1 MRQFVKQLL
10 AVLIGNAIFFGL
22 FLILFILGIA
32 GLAMSQD
39 KDSNIIVSNSILK
52 ISLPMEVSELPA
64 GEKNPFLSD
73 DDNKIGLHQITES
86 IQKAAD
92 DSKIKGLI
100 VELNVMGNLSYQQLD
115 LIRNAIVSFKKSNKP
130 TFAYGEL
137 SSQKMYY
144 LATACDNIYLNPHG
158 GVDMRGFG
166 AQLTFFKNTIDR
178 LEIEPQIFYAG
189 KFKSATEPYR
199 FTKMTEENKEQVRAF
214 MGDFKKNVLED
225 IAKSRKIDM
234 LSLDQKINQLEL
246 MTPDD
251 ALKSKMIDGIYYVD
265 EVEKLIKKKC
275 NLPDDHK
282 INVALIS
289 DYIQSEME
297 DKEEAPVAV
306 YIAEGDII
314 DGKGTEGSIGSKTM
328 IRDLRKIKDNDDV
341 KAVVLRINSP
351 GGSALASAVI
361 LREIEQLKMKKPVVV
376 SMGNVAA
383 SGGYYIASCGSKIY
397 AEKNTI
403 TGSIGVFS
411 IIPNVKK
418 FMENKLGITYD
429 EVELNDHAVMTMN
442 KPLESAEATKI
453 QFETERVYNT
463 FKSVVAKSR
472 KMSMEAVENI
482 AQGRVW
488 SGTKAKEVGLVDEI
502 GTMNDAIL
510 EASKLAK
517 CNAEYAIVNKQ
528 PDFFETLKNKYNF
541 GVQLDLMLEKW
552 MKTKLGDNYEVY
564 KSIEKA
570 QQVRGIQAKMPF
582 GLDIK

>member
-115 LIRNAIVSFKKSNKP
+115 LIRNAIISFKKSNKP

-297 DKEEAPVAV
+297 DKEEAPVVV

-552 MKTKLGDNYEVY
+552 MKSKLGDNYEVY

>member
-100 VELNVMGNLSYQQLD
+100 IELNVMGNLSYQQLD

-552 MKTKLGDNYEVY
+552 MKSKLGDNYEVY

>member
-115 LIRNAIVSFKKSNKP
+115 LIRNAIISFKKSNKP

-552 MKTKLGDNYEVY
+552 MKSKLGDNYEVY

>member
-22 FLILFILGIA
+22 FFILFILGIA
-32 GLAMSQD
+32 GLALSQD

-52 ISLPMEVSELPA
+52 ISLPVEVTELPA
-64 GEKNPFLSD
+64 GEQNPFLSD

-86 IQKAAD
+86 ILKAAD

-100 VELNVMGNLSYQQLD
+100 VDLNVMGNLSYQQLD
-115 LIRNAIVSFKKSNKP
+115 LIRNAIMSFKKSNKP

-158 GVDMRGFG
+158 GMDMRGFG

-214 MGDFKKNVLED
+214 MADFKKNVLED
-225 IAKSRKIDM
+225 IAKSRKIDE
-234 LSLDQKINQLEL
+234 SILDQKINQLEL
-246 MTPDD
+246 MTPED
-251 ALKSKMIDGIYYVD
+251 ALKNKMIDGIYYVD

-275 NLPDDHK
+275 NLPNEQK

-297 DKEEAPVAV
+297 DQEEAPVAV

-328 IRDLRKIKDNDDV
+328 IRDLRKIKENDDV

-442 KPLESAEATKI
+442 KPLESAEASKI
-453 QFETERVYNT
+453 QLETERVYNT

-472 KMSMEAVENI
+472 KMSMDAVENI

-517 CNAEYAIVNKQ
+517 CNAEYAVVNKQ

-552 MKTKLGDNYEVY
+552 MKTKLGENYEVY

-570 QQVRGIQAKMPF
+570 QKVSGIQAKMPF
-582 GLDIK
+582 DFYIK

>member
-52 ISLPMEVSELPA
+52 INLPMEVSELPA

-73 DDNKIGLHQITES
+73 DDNSIGLHQITES

-115 LIRNAIVSFKKSNKP
+115 LIRNAIISFKKSNKP

-552 MKTKLGDNYEVY
+552 MKSKLGDNYEVY

>member
-64 GEKNPFLSD
+64 GEENPFLSD
-73 DDNKIGLHQITES
+73 DDNSIGLHQITES

-115 LIRNAIVSFKKSNKP
+115 LIRNAIISFKKSNKP

-158 GVDMRGFG
+158 GMDMRGFG

-225 IAKSRKIDM
+225 IAKSRKIDV

-246 MTPDD
+246 MTPED

-328 IRDLRKIKDNDDV
+328 IRDLRKIKDNDDI

-488 SGTKAKEVGLVDEI
+488 SGTKAKGVGLVDEI

-517 CNAEYAIVNKQ
+517 CNAEYAVVNKQ

-541 GVQLDLMLEKW
+541 GVQMDLMLEKW
-552 MKTKLGDNYEVY
+552 MKTKLGDNYEVF

>member
-73 DDNKIGLHQITES
+73 DDNSIGLHQITES

-115 LIRNAIVSFKKSNKP
+115 LIRNAIISFKKSNKP

-158 GVDMRGFG
+158 GMDMRGFG

-225 IAKSRKIDM
+225 IAKSRKIDV

-246 MTPDD
+246 MTPED

-314 DGKGTEGSIGSKTM
+314 DGKGTEGRIGSKTM

-472 KMSMEAVENI
+472 KISMEAVENI

-502 GTMNDAIL
+502 GTMNDAII

-541 GVQLDLMLEKW
+541 GVQMDLMLEKW

>member
-22 FLILFILGIA
+22 FFILFILGIA
-32 GLAMSQD
+32 GLALSQD

-52 ISLPMEVSELPA
+52 ISLPVEVTELPA
-64 GEKNPFLSD
+64 GEQNPFLSD

-86 IQKAAD
+86 ILKAAD

-100 VELNVMGNLSYQQLD
+100 VDLNVMGNLSYQQLD
-115 LIRNAIVSFKKSNKP
+115 LIRNAIMSFKKSNKP

-158 GVDMRGFG
+158 GMDMRGFG

-214 MGDFKKNVLED
+214 MADFKKNVLED
-225 IAKSRKIDM
+225 IAKSRKIDVS
-234 LSLDQKINQLEL
+234 SLDQKINQLEL
-246 MTPDD
+246 MTPED
-251 ALKSKMIDGIYYVD
+251 ALKNKMIDGIYYVD

-275 NLPDDHK
+275 NLPNEQK

-328 IRDLRKIKDNDDV
+328 IRDLRKIKENDDV

-442 KPLESAEATKI
+442 KPLESAEASKI
-453 QFETERVYNT
+453 QLETERVYNT

-472 KMSMEAVENI
+472 KMSMDAVENI

-517 CNAEYAIVNKQ
+517 CNAEYAVVNKQ

-552 MKTKLGDNYEVY
+552 MKTKLGENYEVY

-570 QQVRGIQAKMPF
+570 QKVSGIQAKMPF
-582 GLDIK
+582 DFYIK

>member
-115 LIRNAIVSFKKSNKP
+115 LIRNAIISFKKSNKP